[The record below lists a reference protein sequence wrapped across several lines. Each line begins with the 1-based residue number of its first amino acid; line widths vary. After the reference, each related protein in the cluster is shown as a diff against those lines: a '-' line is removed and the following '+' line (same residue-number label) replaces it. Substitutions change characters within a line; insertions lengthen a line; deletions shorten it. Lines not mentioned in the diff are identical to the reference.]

1 MKFLSFMKSIDMAQ
15 QKSEKTRD
23 DLHFDSKRKYE
34 IYSLITEKISQ
45 LGGLREILNEILAI
59 LKSVTECRHLAIRM
73 IDSEGNIPFSAHL
86 GLDKKFLDSEHWV
99 TVRDCLCGHVA
110 RGVLDRSWPFVSD
123 NGSFFTNS
131 LGELLAEIKVNYPK
145 IEKET
150 LRDACLSRGYESV
163 AIVPVKSEEKV
174 IAELYLSDEKK
185 GLFPVE
191 KVRFLEDVSVQVGIA
206 IQNSQLYTR
215 LNDSQKKLMDLFNS
229 ASIGILEL
237 DTKGSI
243 LQVNSTGAELL
254 GYSSLDKLLDHDI
267 KMSELN
273 VEKEK
278 WETFIETVDKVE
290 EERSA
295 TLTFR
300 VGPEEQHLE
309 FSLKSV
315 KDSRGNIIGYRG
327 TFRDVTDRI
336 RLGEERLNKARAESL
351 KNRYYQE
358 ALALRDEIKSE
369 YPFEEMI
376 GVSPA
381 IQRIQK
387 AIQQVAPTDTTV
399 LIKGETG
406 TGKELVAR
414 YIHEISS
421 RKDRILVK
429 VNCAALSEGLIT
441 SELFGHEK
449 GAFTGALQRRIGR
462 FEYADKATIFLDEI
476 GDLPLETQAMLLR
489 VLQDGEFE
497 RVGSSKTIKVDVRL
511 IAATNRDLMHLVNE
525 KRFRQ
530 DLFFRLN
537 VFSIEINPLRER
549 TEDIPL
555 LAAYFLENIG
565 RRIGKKVD
573 KVSKETMKLFMEYPW
588 PGNIRELQNTIEHG
602 LIISRGDSLEIPK
615 AYFTQAPGRGK
626 KTGLVPLEEYEKEYI
641 LEVLQHTRGAVYG
654 PRGAAVILGL
664 KPSTLQSRMKKLGI
678 EKPKGR

>member
-1 MKFLSFMKSIDMAQ
+1 MTQENSS
-15 QKSEKTRD
+15 KTQSG
-23 DLHFDSKRKYE
+23 LQFDSSRKFE

-45 LGGLREILNEILAI
+45 LGDLRKILNEVLAI
-59 LKSVTECRHLAIRM
+59 LKTVMGCRHLAIRM
-73 IDSEGNIPFSAHL
+73 IDSKGNIPFSAHV
-86 GLDKKFLDSEHWV
+86 GLDKKFLDSEHWI
-99 TVRDCLCGHVA
+99 TVKDCLCGHVA
-110 RGVLDRSWPFVSD
+110 RGAVDKSWPFITE

-131 LGELLAEIKVNYPK
+131 LPQLLAEVKVSYSK
-145 IEKET
+145 IDSGS

-163 AIVPVKSEEKV
+163 AIVPVRAKGKI

-206 IQNSQLYTR
+206 IQNSQLYTQ
-215 LNDSQKKLMDLFNS
+215 LNDSQRRLMDLFNS
-229 ASIGILEL
+229 TSMGILEL

-243 LQVNSTGAELL
+243 LQVNNKGAELL
-254 GYSSLDKLLDHDI
+254 GYSSPEKLLGKGI
-267 KMSELN
+267 KINELN
-273 VEKEK
+273 VEKEG
-278 WETFIETVDKVE
+278 WEGFIESVDE
-290 EERSA
+290 SGAMNNYSLAFRSGRGKQ
-295 TLTFR
+295 F
-300 VGPEEQHLE
+300 LE
-309 FSLKSV
+309 FSLISV
-315 KDSRGNIIGYRG
+315 KDSKGNITGYRG

-336 RLGEERLNKARAESL
+336 RLEEERLNKAKTESL

-381 IQRIQK
+381 MQQIKK

-414 YIHEISS
+414 YIHELSS

-449 GAFTGALQRRIGR
+449 GAFTGAIQRRVGR
-462 FEYADKATIFLDEI
+462 FEYADNATIFLDEI

-511 IAATNRDLMHLVNE
+511 IAATNRDLMLLVNE

-530 DLFFRLN
+530 DLYFRLN
-537 VFSIEINPLRER
+537 VFSLEISPLREKK
-549 TEDIPL
+549 EDIPL
-555 LAAYFLENIG
+555 LTAYFLDTMG
-565 RRIGKKVD
+565 RRVGKKVD
-573 KVSKETMKLFMEYPW
+573 KVSEDTMKLFMEYTW
-588 PGNIRELQNTIEHG
+588 PGNVRELQNIIEHG
-602 LIISRGDSLEIPK
+602 LVISRGDSFEIPR
-615 AYFTQAPGRGK
+615 AYFGQVLDQKRK
-626 KTGLVPLEEYEKEYI
+626 SELISLEEFEKRYI
-641 LEVLQHTRGAVYG
+641 LEVLQQTRGAIYG
-654 PRGAAVILGL
+654 PKGAAVILGL
-664 KPSTLQSRMKKLGI
+664 KPSTLQSRMKKLGV
-678 EKPKGR
+678 ERPKIR

>member
-1 MKFLSFMKSIDMAQ
+1 MAQ
-15 QKSEKTRD
+15 KNSSNTQSG
-23 DLHFDSKRKYE
+23 LQFDSSRKFE

-45 LGGLREILNEILAI
+45 LGDLKKILNEVLAV
-59 LKSVTECRHLAIRM
+59 LKTVMGCRHLAIRM
-73 IDSEGNIPFSAHL
+73 IDSKGNIPFSAHV
-86 GLDKKFLDSEHWV
+86 GLDKKFLDSEHWI

-110 RGVLDRSWPFVSD
+110 RGAVDKSWPFITD

-131 LGELLAEIKVNYPK
+131 LPQLLAEVKVNTTK
-145 IEKET
+145 IDSGS

-163 AIVPVKSEEKV
+163 AIVPVRAKGKI

-206 IQNSQLYTR
+206 IQNSQLYTQ
-215 LNDSQKKLMDLFNS
+215 LNDSQRRLMDLFNS
-229 ASIGILEL
+229 TSMGILEL
-237 DTKGSI
+237 DTKGYI
-243 LQVNSTGAELL
+243 LQVNNKGAELL
-254 GYSSLDKLLDHDI
+254 GYSSPEKLLGQDI
-267 KMSELN
+267 KISELN
-273 VEKEK
+273 VEKEE
-278 WETFIETVDKVE
+278 WEGFIESVDE
-290 EERSA
+290 SGA
-295 TLTFR
+295 MNNFSLAFR
-300 VGPEEQHLE
+300 IGQGKQFLE
-309 FSLKSV
+309 FSLISV
-315 KDSRGNIIGYRG
+315 KDSKGNITGYRG

-336 RLGEERLNKARAESL
+336 RLEEERLNKAKTESL

-376 GVSPA
+376 GISPA
-381 IQRIQK
+381 MQQIKK

-414 YIHEISS
+414 YIHELSS

-449 GAFTGALQRRIGR
+449 GAFTGAIQRRVGR
-462 FEYADKATIFLDEI
+462 FEYADNATIFLDEI

-511 IAATNRDLMHLVNE
+511 IAATNRDLMLLVNE

-530 DLFFRLN
+530 DLYFRLN
-537 VFSIEINPLRER
+537 VFSLEISPLREKK
-549 TEDIPL
+549 EDIPL
-555 LAAYFLENIG
+555 LTAYFLDTIG
-565 RRIGKKVD
+565 RRVGKKVD
-573 KVSKETMKLFMEYPW
+573 KVSEDTMKLFMEYNW
-588 PGNIRELQNTIEHG
+588 PGNVRELQNIIEHG
-602 LIISRGDSLEIPK
+602 LVISRGDSFEIPR
-615 AYFTQAPGRGK
+615 AYFGQVLDQKRKPE
-626 KTGLVPLEEYEKEYI
+626 LISLEEFEKRYI
-641 LEVLQHTRGAVYG
+641 LEVLQQTKGAIYG
-654 PRGAAVILGL
+654 PKGAAVILGL
-664 KPSTLQSRMKKLGI
+664 KPSTLQSRMKKLGV
-678 EKPKGR
+678 ERPKTR